1 MDLLGRMKHAAAIA
15 IGFSASVLLTS
26 TLLTA
31 ARDGRPAAPQQV
43 AASAQEDPSYP
54 LFTQMCNK
62 CHDAARIT
70 AQRRNKFE
78 WEEVINKMIEKG
90 AMGTEKDFETVYDFL
105 LRNFGKVDVNRAAA
119 EEIAMVLA
127 LPSKDAEAIVAYR
140 KANGSFA
147 DYDAVAK
154 VPGIDVKKLEIHK
167 DALTF

>member
-1 MDLLGRMKHAAAIA
+1 MKHLSCLSIA
-15 IGFSASVLLTS
+15 LAASVLLIS
-26 TLLTA
+26 TLVMA
-31 ARDGRPAAPQQV
+31 AGDGRPVAPQQV
-43 AASAQEDPSYP
+43 AASAQEDQSYP
-54 LFTQMCNK
+54 LFTQMCSK

-70 AQRRNKFE
+70 GQRRNKFE

-119 EEIAMVLA
+119 EELAMVLT
-127 LPSKDAEAIVAYR
+127 LPAKDAEAIVAYR

-154 VPGIDVKKLEIHK
+154 VPGIDVKKLETHK

>member
-1 MDLLGRMKHAAAIA
+1 MKHLSSLSIPLA
-15 IGFSASVLLTS
+15 ASVLLMS
-26 TLLTA
+26 TFLTA
-31 ARDGRPAAPQQV
+31 RDDRPAVPQQV
-43 AASAQEDPSYP
+43 AASAQEDASYP
-54 LFTQMCNK
+54 LFTQMCSK

-70 AQRRNKFE
+70 GQRRNKFE

-119 EEIAMVLA
+119 EELAMVLA
-127 LPSKDAEAIVAYR
+127 LPARDAEAIVAYR
-140 KANGSFA
+140 KTNGSFA

-154 VPGIDVKKLEIHK
+154 VPGIDVKKLEAHK